1 MDTNIPV
8 GIVLTVDQFDD
19 ISDRLQSIPVQGI
32 SKTTTLEECVNIID
46 KAIDHVDSNIKHCIS
61 EKKGL
66 ENQRIII
73 ENIIKKG
80 GNK

>member
-8 GIVLTVDQFDD
+8 GMILTVDQFDD
-19 ISDRLQSIPVQGI
+19 INDSIQRFPVQDI
-32 SKTTTLEECVNIID
+32 SKTDTLEQCLNRID

-73 ENIIKKG
+73 ENIIKKEE
-80 GNK
+80 

>member
-1 MDTNIPV
+1 MDTNITV
-8 GIVLTVDQFDD
+8 GMILTVDQFDD
-19 ISDRLQSIPVQGI
+19 INRNLYNIPVQKI
-32 SKTTTLEECVNIID
+32 SKTDTLKECLNRID